1 MADALLVVVAL
12 APIGA
17 YVLVAAQRIGYRYE
31 LSFFEGST
39 VEVTAR
45 VVQGQPLYG
54 PPTTDFTP
62 WPYPPMYFWLTGL
75 LARVTGLSLLPL
87 RLVSFAAS
95 LLVLLLI
102 AMIVRRASGSVVS
115 GVVAA
120 GLYAASYRVSGAW
133 ADTARVDSLL
143 LAFLLGAILTGLRG
157 STVRRGT
164 AVGGLLFLAFLT
176 KQNAL
181 FVAAP
186 VLVELLM
193 YRRRL
198 GIAATATLGVGV
210 VASTVVGD
218 AVTDGWYSPYV
229 VTQLLRQPLAL
240 RWWWE
245 FWLVD
250 LLLPF
255 AITIGVAL
263 VLWRRFRPSTSGA
276 VRSWAARTGLDR
288 LSPASSTGSR
298 PARWRIGGD
307 ALYLPA
313 CGVGLVL
320 AALAGRLH
328 AGGYANVAMPADAAV
343 AIGFGLVLA
352 VALRHRAR
360 TARLAPLV
368 AAALAVQFVA
378 MALWRVHVVPT
389 DADRAAG
396 DRLIAMVRALPGR
409 VLMPTHPYYLT
420 LAGMPA
426 HASSIAIGD
435 ILHSRAGRSRDAMAA
450 ALPWNLAGVSAVILD
465 TPGDADLFGDG
476 LTRDF
481 TLVRGP
487 LLPDGVFVP
496 VTDTPTRPSVLYVRT
511 SALGSSR

>member
-1 MADALLVVVAL
+1 MGNALLVVVAL

-17 YVLVAAQRIGYRYE
+17 YVLVAVQRIGYRYE
-31 LSFFEGST
+31 LSYFEGST

-45 VVQGQPLYG
+45 VVQGQSLYG
-54 PPTTDFTP
+54 PPTTDFAP

-75 LARVTGLSLLPL
+75 LARVTGLSLFPL

-102 AMIVRRASGSVVS
+102 ATIVRRASGSVVA
-115 GVVAA
+115 GMVAA

-181 FVAAP
+181 LVAAP

-193 YRRRL
+193 YRRRV
-198 GIAATATLGVGV
+198 GIAATATLGLGV

-218 AVTDGWYSPYV
+218 AVTHGWYSPYV

-240 RWWWE
+240 KWWWE

-255 AITIGVAL
+255 AVAVGVAL
-263 VLWRRFRPSTSGA
+263 VLWRRFRPTTSRPA
-276 VRSWAARTGLDR
+276 RSPAARTGLDR
-288 LSPASSTGSR
+288 STRPSSTRSCS
-298 PARWRIGGD
+298 PRWRIVGD

-328 AGGYANVAMPADAAV
+328 ASGYANVAMPAHAAV
-343 AIGFGLVLA
+343 AIGFGLVMA
-352 VALRHRAR
+352 VALRHPAR
-360 TARLAPLV
+360 TPRLAPLV

-396 DRLIAMVRALPGR
+396 DRLIATVRALPGR
-409 VLMPTHPYYLT
+409 VLMPTHPYYLR
-420 LAGMPA
+420 LAGMPT

-435 ILHSRAGRSRDAMAA
+435 ILHSRAGRGRDAMAA

-465 TPGDADLFGDG
+465 TPDDAALFGDA
-476 LTRDF
+476 LNRDF
-481 TLVRGP
+481 TLIRNP

-496 VTDTPTRPSVLYVRT
+496 VTDRPTRPSLLYVRT
-511 SALGSSR
+511 SEIGSR

>member
-1 MADALLVVVAL
+1 MGNALLVVVAL

-17 YVLVAAQRIGYRYE
+17 YVLVAVQRIGYRYE
-31 LSFFEGST
+31 LSYFEGST

-45 VVQGQPLYG
+45 VVQGQSLYG
-54 PPTTDFTP
+54 PPTTDFAP

-75 LARVTGLSLLPL
+75 LARVTGLSLFPL

-102 AMIVRRASGSVVS
+102 ATIVRRASGSVVA
-115 GVVAA
+115 GMVAA

-133 ADTARVDSLL
+133 ADTARVD
-143 LAFLLGAILTGLRG
+143 AFLLGAILTGLRG

-181 FVAAP
+181 LVAAP

-193 YRRRL
+193 YRRRV
-198 GIAATATLGVGV
+198 GIAATATLGLGV

-218 AVTDGWYSPYV
+218 AVTHGWYSPYV

-240 RWWWE
+240 KWWWE

-255 AITIGVAL
+255 AVAVGVAL
-263 VLWRRFRPSTSGA
+263 VLWRRFRPTTSRPA
-276 VRSWAARTGLDR
+276 RSPAARTGLDR
-288 LSPASSTGSR
+288 STRPSSTRSCS
-298 PARWRIGGD
+298 PRWRIVGD

-328 AGGYANVAMPADAAV
+328 ASGYANVAMPAHAAV
-343 AIGFGLVLA
+343 AIGFGLVMA
-352 VALRHRAR
+352 VALRHPAR
-360 TARLAPLV
+360 TPRLAPLV

-396 DRLIAMVRALPGR
+396 DRLIATVRALPGR
-409 VLMPTHPYYLT
+409 VLMPTHPYYLR
-420 LAGMPA
+420 LAGMPT

-435 ILHSRAGRSRDAMAA
+435 ILHSRAGRGRDAMAA

-465 TPGDADLFGDG
+465 TPDDAALFGDA
-476 LTRDF
+476 LNRDF
-481 TLVRGP
+481 TLIRNP

-496 VTDTPTRPSVLYVRT
+496 VTDRPTRPSLLYVRT
-511 SALGSSR
+511 SEIGSR

>member
-1 MADALLVVVAL
+1 MGNALLVVVAL

-17 YVLVAAQRIGYRYE
+17 YVLVAVQRIGYRYE

-75 LARVTGLSLLPL
+75 LARVTGLSLFPL
-87 RLVSFAAS
+87 RLVSVAAS

-102 AMIVRRASGSVVS
+102 ATIVRRASGSVVS

-143 LAFLLGAILTGLRG
+143 LAFLLAAILIGLRG

-193 YRRRL
+193 YRRRV
-198 GIAATATLGVGV
+198 GIAATATLGLGV

-218 AVTDGWYSPYV
+218 AVTHGWYSPYV
-229 VTQLLRQPLAL
+229 VTQLLHQPLAP

-255 AITIGVAL
+255 AVAIGVAL
-263 VLWRRFRPSTSGA
+263 VLWRRFRPATSGPA
-276 VRSWAARTGLDR
+276 RSSAARTGLDR
-288 LSPASSTGSR
+288 LTRSSSTRSSSTR
-298 PARWRIGGD
+298 LRIGDD

-328 AGGYANVAMPADAAV
+328 AGGYANVAMPAHAGV

-352 VALRHRAR
+352 MALRNPAR
-360 TARLAPLV
+360 TPRLAPLV

-378 MALWRVHVVPT
+378 MTLWRLHVVPT
-389 DADRAAG
+389 EADRAAG
-396 DRLIAMVRALPGR
+396 DSLVATVRALPGR
-409 VLMPTHPYYLT
+409 VLIPSHPYYLK
-420 LAGMPA
+420 LAGMPT

-435 ILHSRAGRSRDAMAA
+435 VLHSRGGRGRDAMAA
-450 ALPWNLAGVSAVILD
+450 ALPWNLSGVSAVILD
-465 TPGDADLFGDG
+465 TPGDAALFGDA

-481 TLVRGP
+481 TLIRDP
-487 LLPDGVFVP
+487 LFADGVFVP
-496 VTDTPTRPSVLYVRT
+496 VTDTPTRPSLLYVRT
-511 SALGSSR
+511 SAIESR